1 MLTKYELEVFFARQA
16 ESFSRSTLKGMRT
29 ALSRVLG
36 WAYDNDWLVK
46 NPAKGIKL
54 PRSCGGRKTERHVL
68 SGEQVFALSET
79 LQEPYATLV
88 IFLSVTGVRIAEA
101 LSARWDDVYGETLQV
116 RGTKSAAAKRSL
128 PLPKEMIARLR
139 TLGTEGLLFKSQT
152 GTALNPGILLKRHLR
167 PACDKLGIKLGGL
180 HDFRHTAVTQLLR
193 SGYDVKVVSALA
205 GHSSTRVTL
214 DVYRQTNTEE
224 LRAPLVQLLGNVRK
238 TEATA

>member
-1 MLTKYELEVFFARQA
+1 M
-16 ESFSRSTLKGMRT
+16 
-29 ALSRVLG
+29 
-36 WAYDNDWLVK
+36 
-46 NPAKGIKL
+46 
-54 PRSCGGRKTERHVL
+54 
-68 SGEQVFALSET
+68 
-79 LQEPYATLV
+79 
-88 IFLSVTGVRIAEA
+88 RIAEA

>member
-1 MLTKYELEVFFARQA
+1 M
-16 ESFSRSTLKGMRT
+16 
-29 ALSRVLG
+29 
-36 WAYDNDWLVK
+36 
-46 NPAKGIKL
+46 
-54 PRSCGGRKTERHVL
+54 
-68 SGEQVFALSET
+68 
-79 LQEPYATLV
+79 
-88 IFLSVTGVRIAEA
+88 RIAEA
-101 LSARWDDVYGETLQV
+101 LSARWDDVYGETLHV

-152 GTALNPGILLKRHLR
+152 GTALNPGNLLKRHLR
-167 PACDKLGIKLGGL
+167 PACDKLGGL